1 METAVSSNPNY
12 NPGRHLPPRQRG
24 GIKKQIFK
32 DFLKYVSAIALL
44 LGQME
49 ANQGDSGGRRV
60 SSASAPLPEI
70 PTGYTSDL
78 RRWFVKLDLAMAV
91 FWYMLGCR
99 ENFTFHSNFSL
110 PSVWQIWGKSI
121 DDRRSEALWLGTVLH
136 ACVYKSRNLL
146 VETLYFHFVHTSLIK
161 WNESINVLLISGLL
175 WYEMRPWICKWIRRS
190 SMPPPPSL
198 FQIVFAL

>member
-12 NPGRHLPPRQRG
+12 NPGRHLPPQQRG
-24 GIKKQIFK
+24 GIKKQIFR

-78 RRWFVKLDLAMAV
+78 RRWFIKLDLAMAV

-110 PSVWQIWGKSI
+110 PLVWQNWVKSI
-121 DDRRSEALWLGTVLH
+121 DDRKRYDWVLSSP
-136 ACVYKSRNLL
+136 VYKSRNLL